1 MAKKDFMNL
10 MKEKTTDLK
19 PSLLSAEEDIKA
31 RVLIIDQLR
40 DLIPPLGAEE
50 LAQLEQNIVTHG
62 IKDPLSIW
70 ETTSRVAGIDDNDT
84 PVFVLIDG
92 HNRYQLAQTRKL
104 DFRINLMR
112 FARLEEVKDYMIGYQ
127 LGRRNLTPEQ
137 ASYLRGM
144 RYIQQKS
151 MRGSNLQA
159 EGPQVNV
166 AEALA
171 AEHRVSSRTIK
182 RDGEFAAGI
191 EKLTPDLKR
200 EVLAGKQKLSKAAVH
215 ALVKPNSSEPVA
227 HAGARSAS
235 LQDAKTEA
243 HDSSDEV
250 NDQVDILQRDIRKLA
265 NGPLNR
271 RSCSQLIKKITELT
285 TLHSSK

>member
-92 HNRYQLAQTRKL
+92 HNRYQLAQTHKL

-215 ALVKPNSSEPVA
+215 ALVKPNSSEHVA

-243 HDSSDEV
+243 HGSSDEV